1 MSLVHCSATP
11 VFAVNCP
18 VTVITALTPM
28 SLRTQ
33 GGMIKLPP
41 PAAPEAEKPA
51 AASVEVDAAALKKS
65 TVVQLKKKLK
75 DLGLGTTG
83 KKDVLIERLVANVKL

>member
-1 MSLVHCSATP
+1 
-11 VFAVNCP
+11 
-18 VTVITALTPM
+18 
-28 SLRTQ
+28 
-33 GGMIKLPP
+33 
-41 PAAPEAEKPA
+41 
-51 AASVEVDAAALKKS
+51 VDAAALKKS